1 MATGAVIAELATQR
15 GDPHA
20 TGTTRIP
27 WAARP
32 PTTLSAADHCQCPD
46 EGSMF
51 DQFIVQRTVVA
62 PLFFSISTS
71 PLVMSLNS

>member
-15 GDPHA
+15 GDPHI

-32 PTTLSAADHCQCPD
+32 PTTLSAADHFQLPD

-71 PLVMSLNS
+71 PLVMSLNA

>member
-1 MATGAVIAELATQR
+1 MATGAVIAELATQL
-15 GDPHA
+15 GEPHI

-32 PTTLSAADHCQCPD
+32 PTTLSAADQCQLPE
-46 EGSMF
+46 EGSMC
-51 DQFIVQRTVVA
+51 DQFIVQRTVLA